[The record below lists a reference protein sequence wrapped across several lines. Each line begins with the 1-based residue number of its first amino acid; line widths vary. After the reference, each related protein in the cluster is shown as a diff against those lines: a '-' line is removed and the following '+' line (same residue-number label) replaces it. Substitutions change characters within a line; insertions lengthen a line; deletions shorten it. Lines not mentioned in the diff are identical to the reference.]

1 MSAATAG
8 AAAFVSD
15 TSVLTGRSLRHWF
28 RQPQLALLSTVQPVI
43 LVVLFA
49 QVFGGAVATPG
60 MRYIDFL
67 VPGVLVQTVAWDST
81 QTAVGIA
88 EDVSTSTV
96 ERFRS
101 LPMSPAAA
109 LAGRTLADAC
119 RNLFVVVLMTAAG
132 ALVGFRPHGG
142 AAGVVAAILLI
153 VLFGYAFNWFF
164 ALIGLTVRGAEAAL
178 AASFIWVFPLMF
190 ASSALVPVAT
200 MPRWLRPFAEHQPI
214 SQAVDAAR
222 ALMQGQQPGPALPV
236 TLAWTAGALL
246 VAVPLA
252 VRRYYRAD

>member
-1 MSAATAG
+1 MATA
-8 AAAFVSD
+8 ALSD
-15 TSVLTGRSLRHWF
+15 TAVLTGRSLRHWI

-49 QVFGGAVATPG
+49 QVFGGAVHTPG
-60 MRYIDFL
+60 MPYIDFL

-119 RNLFVVVLMTAAG
+119 RNLFVVLLMTAAG
-132 ALVGFRPHGG
+132 TLVGFRPHGG
-142 AAGVVAAILLI
+142 AAGVAAAVLL
-153 VLFGYAFNWFF
+153 VVFFGYAFNWFF

-190 ASSALVPVAT
+190 ASSALVPTDT

-222 ALMQGQQPGPALPV
+222 ALMAGRPPGDTVAA
-236 TLAWTAGALL
+236 TLAWAVGALL